1 MSRFVWN
8 NRLSVVLIF
17 CWLALGVVV
26 PVLAEE
32 AEEETPEVTET
43 EEPRWKGT
51 AGVAVLATSGNTDTE
66 TLGFEVTGERRPDP
80 WGLAV
85 EARFD
90 RAKEDDELTAEHLL
104 AAIRGKRTAG
114 EHWQIFAGMQAEQDE
129 FAGLKQRILLETG
142 GTLKA
147 IEQPKHTL
155 SFDFGVTW
163 TDEDRLSPAPDTD
176 SLGALLGFGD
186 HWQLSET
193 ATLDER
199 LVVYLNFDE
208 SDDWRLDY
216 RIALTAALTER
227 LAMKVGYELR
237 YRNRPI
243 GMADDTDSSTKVSL
257 VANF

>member
-1 MSRFVWN
+1 M
-8 NRLSVVLIF
+8 
-17 CWLALGVVV
+17 
-26 PVLAEE
+26 
-32 AEEETPEVTET
+32 
-43 EEPRWKGT
+43 
-51 AGVAVLATSGNTDTE
+51 
-66 TLGFEVTGERRPDP
+66 
-80 WGLAV
+80 
-85 EARFD
+85 
-90 RAKEDDELTAEHLL
+90 L